1 MERELTLPQTRA
13 IVRLRRRHP
22 GAEVRVHQRVWGLVL
37 EARQGE
43 RVVELA
49 RFDWDGAVLAD
60 QRVDRAA

>member
-22 GAEVRVHQRVWGLVL
+22 SAEVRVHHRPWGFVL
-37 EARQGE
+37 EARHGD
-43 RVVELA
+43 RVLELV
-49 RFDWDGAVLAD
+49 RFDWDGAVVAD